1 MKAWNLADMATAAAK
16 PDVVVRIA
24 WGIVQVD
31 AEQPCIA
38 SIVPIAAT
46 DDSPAR
52 RILIQSNPVPIQSNF
67 WNHAFFIPASKHF
80 AHFVHKL

>member
-1 MKAWNLADMATAAAK
+1 MATAAAK
-16 PDVVVRIA
+16 ADIVVRIR
-24 WGIVQVD
+24 GIVVQVH

-46 DDSPAR
+46 EDTPAR